1 MSCIALILLPLQSSK
16 NPRVGSATRPPPA
29 EGGHSTPAGKV
40 DGRVTEDIP
49 ANSNLLQTGLFART
63 G

>member
-1 MSCIALILLPLQSSK
+1 MSCITLTLLPYKASK
-16 NPRVGSATRPPPA
+16 IPRVGSATRPPPA
-29 EGGHSTPAGKV
+29 EGGHSTSADKV

-49 ANSNLLQTGLFART
+49 ANSNLLQTRLFART